1 MKHKVMVRFANETV
15 YYNSIELDVDKL
27 EKVLV
32 FPDEVFGTIDGVRLA
47 IKREDYEQLKTKD
60 EQVN

>member
-27 EKVLV
+27 EKVVV

>member
-1 MKHKVMVRFANETV
+1 MKHKVMVRFTNETV

-27 EKVLV
+27 EKVVV

>member
-15 YYNSIELDVDKL
+15 YHTFIELDVDKL
-27 EKVLV
+27 EKVVL
-32 FPDEVFGTIDGVRLA
+32 FPEEVFGTIDGVRLA
-47 IKREDYEQLKTKD
+47 LKREDFEQLKTKD

>member
-1 MKHKVMVRFANETV
+1 MKHKVMVRFANESV